1 MKDIVRI
8 GNLLVLAAAL
18 LSCGQ
23 SEPDQPVSTDTILVD
38 LILTN
43 GKIITVDENFS
54 IQNTVAVLSLIHI

>member
-8 GNLLVLAAAL
+8 GYLLILAATL

-23 SEPDQPVSTDTILVD
+23 SEPDQTVSPDTTSVD

-54 IQNTVAVLSLIHI
+54 